1 MNNFSYSPSYIFSS
15 NILMSN
21 SNSNKNIKT
30 SDNIPIKLMEPNL
43 NNFNLIYN
51 MNKSI
56 MSNNSRFHQFEMKE
70 NDDSYI
76 MSSRNFNESNNKD
89 KYKKEFKKIFNRN
102 LTNLNSNNTNYF
114 TSDDSKSFNIHSNF
128 IEDNNSI
135 NISIFEKKK
144 DKQRIKSTRNINGL
158 NYQDLVNIINKRK
171 SIVEKIKTDNKKV
184 INQLNQNV
192 IEKNDD
198 GVQTSI
204 IYNYEEEEVPQVY
217 PFKNLQR
224 NKSENNAISSN
235 NQNYEENIFSNLRSM
250 NISLNNKNNTFSNR
264 KKEKDLNV
272 IYNIK
277 NMNVIDN
284 NNNIKDKMNKNKIN
298 NKNNLINSL
307 EFDLVNFEND
317 SKINFNKEPDI
328 NLQRNNEEKK
338 NENNNNINDTDFNI
352 ENNIDMQKEIIIQNQ
367 NPSFISINTKED
379 FKIETNLNSFKNI
392 EDQEKSSIMESMIN
406 QQSKSLISSTQ
417 KNEITELEEY
427 DQDKYKIQNETK
439 EINLSLYNFNKE
451 KEENENNEDNNNN
464 IIKNENKNIKE
475 DKNIE
480 EKKINYFEET
490 IEKFPKKE
498 IKDKVNDNLLNL
510 NFNEFNNKC
519 QLSKRS
525 NSSNLIIKKTQFQN
539 KRYED
544 YNFQPKNLSKNNN
557 KNNNNKIKINNT
569 ALSNKIISKI
579 PVPMKKNELFFKINK
594 SDFKI
599 SDRENKKI
607 GSCVTLDNVF
617 KNCNNNNNNNS
628 YKIKNKTKKQRRI
641 DNYSEYYKKKVEKN
655 TKDDIK
661 YLKNNNSHEESYFNK
676 PYIRNSNENSKMNS
690 NKSSKQNKIY
700 LNSAIDYISNNKN
713 HLLNKQNKS
722 TYY

>member
-1 MNNFSYSPSYIFSS
+1 
-15 NILMSN
+15 
-21 SNSNKNIKT
+21 
-30 SDNIPIKLMEPNL
+30 
-43 NNFNLIYN
+43 
-51 MNKSI
+51 
-56 MSNNSRFHQFEMKE
+56 
-70 NDDSYI
+70 
-76 MSSRNFNESNNKD
+76 
-89 KYKKEFKKIFNRN
+89 
-102 LTNLNSNNTNYF
+102 
-114 TSDDSKSFNIHSNF
+114 
-128 IEDNNSI
+128 
-135 NISIFEKKK
+135 
-144 DKQRIKSTRNINGL
+144 
-158 NYQDLVNIINKRK
+158 
-171 SIVEKIKTDNKKV
+171 
-184 INQLNQNV
+184 
-192 IEKNDD
+192 
-198 GVQTSI
+198 
-204 IYNYEEEEVPQVY
+204 
-217 PFKNLQR
+217 
-224 NKSENNAISSN
+224 
-235 NQNYEENIFSNLRSM
+235 M